1 MTSTAGSDLEGLRSR
16 VRAELATRVPEHVAR
31 LGWSREQLATHQQD
45 RLRALLRHAVEQS
58 EFHARRLAA
67 VDPDRFEVGDLG
79 ALPVMSKSD
88 MMASFDQ
95 IVTDHR
101 LNRKLVE
108 DQLQAAHTAPSLLL
122 NEYVCL
128 ASGGSSGV
136 RGVFV
141 QTVGAYAEFV
151 ASLMRRPVADM
162 IAAGGPP
169 PEGLVI
175 ALVAAGS
182 AVHSTGLGAA
192 TSSGP
197 VRLLA
202 APATLPLT
210 VLVERLNALQPPTL
224 MGYPTKLAQLA
235 AEQRAARLR
244 IAPRSVVATSELLTD
259 EDRAAITAAFGVPVT
274 NQFASTEGLV
284 GRSEPGGTVLRF
296 ATDMCLVELV
306 DEDNQPVAEPTPSSK
321 VLLTNLH
328 NHTQPLIRYELT
340 DRFIPHPALADGHT
354 RAMVDGR
361 ADELFHYPGA
371 VIHPL
376 VLRTV
381 LVATPTVTEYQ
392 IHQTQ
397 TGIHADIVL
406 DSPVLPTALAN
417 SLTRNLQH
425 AGLPDPTVTIS
436 VVDHIQRHL
445 DTGKARRFIPL

>member
-1 MTSTAGSDLEGLRSR
+1 
-16 VRAELATRVPEHVAR
+16 
-31 LGWSREQLATHQQD
+31 
-45 RLRALLRHAVEQS
+45 
-58 EFHARRLAA
+58 
-67 VDPDRFEVGDLG
+67 
-79 ALPVMSKSD
+79 
-88 MMASFDQ
+88 
-95 IVTDHR
+95 
-101 LNRKLVE
+101 
-108 DQLQAAHTAPSLLL
+108 
-122 NEYVCL
+122 
-128 ASGGSSGV
+128 
-136 RGVFV
+136 
-141 QTVGAYAEFV
+141 
-151 ASLMRRPVADM
+151 
-162 IAAGGPP
+162 
-169 PEGLVI
+169 
-175 ALVAAGS
+175 
-182 AVHSTGLGAA
+182 
-192 TSSGP
+192 
-197 VRLLA
+197 
-202 APATLPLT
+202 
-210 VLVERLNALQPPTL
+210 
-224 MGYPTKLAQLA
+224 
-235 AEQRAARLR
+235 
-244 IAPRSVVATSELLTD
+244 
-259 EDRAAITAAFGVPVT
+259 
-274 NQFASTEGLV
+274 
-284 GRSEPGGTVLRF
+284 
-296 ATDMCLVELV
+296 MCLVELV

-436 VVDHIQRHL
+436 VVDHIQRHP